1 MTHVL
6 LVKGWTARSSWG
18 FPKGKVN
25 KDEAEIQCAQREVY
39 AAPRSHAPRPAPL
52 TALDSYEETS
62 FDITGRASEG
72 ECLEAAIHE
81 QRVRLYIIRDVGLDT
96 PFAPRTKKEISKIE
110 WHPVD
115 SLPSSKNS
123 SGHTNANSYFTVIP
137 FVSKLRHWIKLQ
149 RSSDKKRL
157 ARSAPAVA
165 AAPAPAPAP
174 TPAAPA
180 APHHVNVLAALRPG
194 PVHAAQSE
202 AARAQAEAAIKALIR
217 YGEEALQPPRSKS
230 ITVAELFASAQP
242 PAPAPAPAPVLPLAP
257 APPSDFGSWRHFA
270 FDRDAVLAALQGH
283 A

>member
-1 MTHVL
+1 MRP
-6 LVKGWTARSSWG
+6 ARS
-18 FPKGKVN
+18 V
-25 KDEAEIQCAQREVY
+25 R
-39 AAPRSHAPRPAPL
+39 PRSPL
-52 TALDSYEETS
+52 ARSLGSRARGSYEETS

-81 QRVRLYIIRDVGLDT
+81 QRVRLYIIRDVGMDT

-157 ARSAPAVA
+157 ARSAPAASVPV
-165 AAPAPAPAP
+165 PAPAPA
-174 TPAAPA
+174 AS
-180 APHHVNVLAALRPG
+180 HHINVVAALRPG
-194 PVHAAQSE
+194 PVHTAQSE

-217 YGEEALQPPRSKS
+217 YGEETLQPPRSKS
-230 ITVAELFASAQP
+230 ITVAELFAMHKEAHAAAAPP
-242 PAPAPAPAPVLPLAP
+242 PAPAPAPALAP
-257 APPSDFGSWRHFA
+257 APLAPTPPPDFGSWRHFA
-270 FDRDAVLAALQGH
+270 FDRDAVLAALQ
-283 A
+283 